1 MRKLKRKDARCVI
14 IRFGQEPEIRDVV
27 NDLHVWYDIIN
38 TDMVEMF
45 HGRMNGH
52 HVVVICD
59 EDGKLKKN
67 VKDKLTGIITKGGR
81 PVSDFVGTLIVA
93 GELDDEGKITSL
105 PESLIK
111 AFPVQKLEYADGRIS
126 YVLSLEA

>member
-14 IRFGQEPEIRDVV
+14 IRFGQEPEVRDVV

-93 GELDDEGKITSL
+93 GELDDDGKITSL

>member
-14 IRFGQEPEIRDVV
+14 IRFGQEPEVRDVV

-93 GELDDEGKITSL
+93 GELDGEGKITSL

>member
-14 IRFGQEPEIRDVV
+14 IRFGQEPEVRDVV

-81 PVSDFVGTLIVA
+81 PVSDFVGTLIVT

>member
-1 MRKLKRKDARCVI
+1 MRKLKRKDALCVI
-14 IRFGQEPEIRDVV
+14 IRFGEEPEVRNVV

-38 TDMVEMF
+38 TDMVQMI
-45 HGRMNGH
+45 HGTMNGH
-52 HVVVICD
+52 HVVIICD

-67 VKDKLTGIITKGGR
+67 VKDKLTGFITRGGR

-93 GELDDEGKITSL
+93 GELDEEGKITSL
-105 PESLIK
+105 PDSLIRK
-111 AFPVQKLEYADGRIS
+111 FPVQKLEYADGRIT